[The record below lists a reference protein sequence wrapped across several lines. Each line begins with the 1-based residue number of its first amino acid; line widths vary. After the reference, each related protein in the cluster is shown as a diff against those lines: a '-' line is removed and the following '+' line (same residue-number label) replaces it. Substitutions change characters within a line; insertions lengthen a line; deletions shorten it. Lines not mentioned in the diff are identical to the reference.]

1 MHTTL
6 KKVTELLPILC
17 KANIVPFIHSSP
29 ASGKSATVKA
39 FAKQFN
45 LKVIDLRL
53 TEMDATDLN
62 VV

>member
-6 KKVTELLPILC
+6 KKVTELLPSLC

-29 ASGKSATVKA
+29 AIGKSGTVKA

-53 TEMDATDLN
+53 TEMDSTDLN
-62 VV
+62 VA

>member
-1 MHTTL
+1 M
-6 KKVTELLPILC
+6 
-17 KANIVPFIHSSP
+17 
-29 ASGKSATVKA
+29 GKSSSVKA

-62 VV
+62 VA

>member
-1 MHTTL
+1 MNTTL

-29 ASGKSATVKA
+29 ASGKSSTVKA

-62 VV
+62 VA

>member
-1 MHTTL
+1 M
-6 KKVTELLPILC
+6 
-17 KANIVPFIHSSP
+17 
-29 ASGKSATVKA
+29 GKSATVKA

-62 VV
+62 VA